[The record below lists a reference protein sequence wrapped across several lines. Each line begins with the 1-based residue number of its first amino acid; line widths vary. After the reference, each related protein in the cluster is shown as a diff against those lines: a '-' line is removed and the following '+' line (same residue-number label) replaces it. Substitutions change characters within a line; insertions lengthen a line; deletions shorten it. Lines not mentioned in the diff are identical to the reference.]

1 MTELLTLYSV
11 TLFWGAPDSDEGDY
25 CNSTWAPSREQAIRN
40 IAEEMGNS
48 REKEFET
55 EAERLAYVESLIAEA
70 GPYVAE
76 AVMDRTKQDL
86 EMLLKGPNEKMTAQS
101 QEDFE
106 AICKILA
113 KYQTPQ

>member
-25 CNSTWAPSREQAIRN
+25 CNSTWATSREQAIRN
-40 IAEEMGNS
+40 IAEEMADCG
-48 REKEFET
+48 RREFET
-55 EAERLAYVESLIAEA
+55 EAERLAYIESLIADA

-76 AVMDRTKQDL
+76 AVMDRTQRDL
-86 EMLLKGPNEKMTAQS
+86 ELLLKGPNGKMSAQS